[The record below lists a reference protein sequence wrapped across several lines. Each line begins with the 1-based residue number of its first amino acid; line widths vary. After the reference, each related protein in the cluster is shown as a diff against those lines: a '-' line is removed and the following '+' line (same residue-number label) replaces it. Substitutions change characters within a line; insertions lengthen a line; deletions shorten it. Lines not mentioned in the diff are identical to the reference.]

1 MYIVKITNN
10 TPLCKM
16 VNFSR
21 SVLKIYT
28 GQKKFTRAAPVAPVT
43 NIRYGVILAHLQLEL
58 GESKLHHFP
67 SWCCNRPLA
76 IQFRLVVAIVVEIEA
91 GDCAPALRQVD
102 QPSAALIGSV
112 GETSDGPEAARR
124 DRAISSG
131 QGLITD

>member
-43 NIRYGVILAHLQLEL
+43 NIRYAFRSVHLQQ
-58 GESKLHHFP
+58 HWTTQP
-67 SWCCNRPLA
+67 SMAVLNYNGLQRVTPLA
-76 IQFRLVVAIVVEIEA
+76 
-91 GDCAPALRQVD
+91 
-102 QPSAALIGSV
+102 
-112 GETSDGPEAARR
+112 T
-124 DRAISSG
+124 
-131 QGLITD
+131 

>member
-43 NIRYGVILAHLQLEL
+43 NIRYGSWQHVSVNKSSVAELSPVYCCLVSSYTDNLTPSVHKKSSSQGISMHFNAYEGPPPSVDPSGFLPSMGKGSWSPVLPPAEGVQIPLQN
-58 GESKLHHFP
+58 K
-67 SWCCNRPLA
+67 
-76 IQFRLVVAIVVEIEA
+76 
-91 GDCAPALRQVD
+91 
-102 QPSAALIGSV
+102 
-112 GETSDGPEAARR
+112 
-124 DRAISSG
+124 
-131 QGLITD
+131 

>member
-43 NIRYGVILAHLQLEL
+43 NIRYGCINLYSDW
-58 GESKLHHFP
+58 SKCQAYLY
-67 SWCCNRPLA
+67 C
-76 IQFRLVVAIVVEIEA
+76 
-91 GDCAPALRQVD
+91 
-102 QPSAALIGSV
+102 
-112 GETSDGPEAARR
+112 
-124 DRAISSG
+124 
-131 QGLITD
+131 TDL

>member
-43 NIRYGVILAHLQLEL
+43 NIRYGKCLI
-58 GESKLHHFP
+58 KCP
-67 SWCCNRPLA
+67 
-76 IQFRLVVAIVVEIEA
+76 
-91 GDCAPALRQVD
+91 RQR
-102 QPSAALIGSV
+102 SIGNLD
-112 GETSDGPEAARR
+112 SD
-124 DRAISSG
+124 
-131 QGLITD
+131 

>member
-43 NIRYGVILAHLQLEL
+43 NIRYASADPTSRISYSSPPHSSTDTISVSSMIA
-58 GESKLHHFP
+58 ES
-67 SWCCNRPLA
+67 
-76 IQFRLVVAIVVEIEA
+76 I
-91 GDCAPALRQVD
+91 
-102 QPSAALIGSV
+102 
-112 GETSDGPEAARR
+112 
-124 DRAISSG
+124 
-131 QGLITD
+131 

>member
-43 NIRYGVILAHLQLEL
+43 NIRYDLGQPQGHTDRKWQSTGKFLE
-58 GESKLHHFP
+58 
-67 SWCCNRPLA
+67 
-76 IQFRLVVAIVVEIEA
+76 
-91 GDCAPALRQVD
+91 
-102 QPSAALIGSV
+102 
-112 GETSDGPEAARR
+112 
-124 DRAISSG
+124 
-131 QGLITD
+131 

>member
-43 NIRYGVILAHLQLEL
+43 NIRYACVPISTWVLLLPGKQ
-58 GESKLHHFP
+58 
-67 SWCCNRPLA
+67 
-76 IQFRLVVAIVVEIEA
+76 
-91 GDCAPALRQVD
+91 GDL
-102 QPSAALIGSV
+102 
-112 GETSDGPEAARR
+112 PEDKIAKIWK
-124 DRAISSG
+124 DWFNNSS
-131 QGLITD
+131 LDV

>member
-43 NIRYGVILAHLQLEL
+43 NIRYVNNLSISIRAHTSHL
-58 GESKLHHFP
+58 P
-67 SWCCNRPLA
+67 SLFVQKA
-76 IQFRLVVAIVVEIEA
+76 K
-91 GDCAPALRQVD
+91 
-102 QPSAALIGSV
+102 ALIPHTDYGDS
-112 GETSDGPEAARR
+112 SDCNE
-124 DRAISSG
+124 
-131 QGLITD
+131 

>member
-43 NIRYGVILAHLQLEL
+43 NIRYAPPLSL
-58 GESKLHHFP
+58 FP
-67 SWCCNRPLA
+67 SKATKLPAPLSN
-76 IQFRLVVAIVVEIEA
+76 Q
-91 GDCAPALRQVD
+91 
-102 QPSAALIGSV
+102 IG
-112 GETSDGPEAARR
+112 
-124 DRAISSG
+124 I
-131 QGLITD
+131 

>member
-43 NIRYGVILAHLQLEL
+43 NIRYALALAFPTHTEQLDL
-58 GESKLHHFP
+58 YTT
-67 SWCCNRPLA
+67 
-76 IQFRLVVAIVVEIEA
+76 
-91 GDCAPALRQVD
+91 LRQKYVNFTYFCL
-102 QPSAALIGSV
+102 SYF
-112 GETSDGPEAARR
+112 
-124 DRAISSG
+124 
-131 QGLITD
+131 

>member
-43 NIRYGVILAHLQLEL
+43 NIRYAYIHSNLSSLYYWCYSEYCIVEQKLCQDQFLMSGFSDIIGRVRLILCLL
-58 GESKLHHFP
+58 F
-67 SWCCNRPLA
+67 
-76 IQFRLVVAIVVEIEA
+76 
-91 GDCAPALRQVD
+91 
-102 QPSAALIGSV
+102 
-112 GETSDGPEAARR
+112 
-124 DRAISSG
+124 
-131 QGLITD
+131 

>member
-43 NIRYGVILAHLQLEL
+43 NIRYAKDLKFHP
-58 GESKLHHFP
+58 P
-67 SWCCNRPLA
+67 SN
-76 IQFRLVVAIVVEIEA
+76 V
-91 GDCAPALRQVD
+91 
-102 QPSAALIGSV
+102 
-112 GETSDGPEAARR
+112 
-124 DRAISSG
+124 SSG
-131 QGLITD
+131 HMLHVLLARAVGSKELASIFVALLTFQALNGI

>member
-43 NIRYGVILAHLQLEL
+43 NIRYGRNQILDSRNEEMSHSLKTL
-58 GESKLHHFP
+58 
-67 SWCCNRPLA
+67 
-76 IQFRLVVAIVVEIEA
+76 
-91 GDCAPALRQVD
+91 
-102 QPSAALIGSV
+102 
-112 GETSDGPEAARR
+112 
-124 DRAISSG
+124 
-131 QGLITD
+131 

>member
-43 NIRYGVILAHLQLEL
+43 NIRY
-58 GESKLHHFP
+58 
-67 SWCCNRPLA
+67 
-76 IQFRLVVAIVVEIEA
+76 
-91 GDCAPALRQVD
+91 DCASGNVF
-102 QPSAALIGSV
+102 
-112 GETSDGPEAARR
+112 
-124 DRAISSG
+124 SSPHH
-131 QGLITD
+131 LFVFNPFEKI

>member
-43 NIRYGVILAHLQLEL
+43 NMRYAPDILKQQLSVTEGVWGCLLA
-58 GESKLHHFP
+58 S
-67 SWCCNRPLA
+67 
-76 IQFRLVVAIVVEIEA
+76 VVF
-91 GDCAPALRQVD
+91 CL
-102 QPSAALIGSV
+102 LF
-112 GETSDGPEAARR
+112 
-124 DRAISSG
+124 
-131 QGLITD
+131 

>member
-43 NIRYGVILAHLQLEL
+43 NIRYDADSNINTDF
-58 GESKLHHFP
+58 FP
-67 SWCCNRPLA
+67 
-76 IQFRLVVAIVVEIEA
+76 
-91 GDCAPALRQVD
+91 
-102 QPSAALIGSV
+102 LIN
-112 GETSDGPEAARR
+112 
-124 DRAISSG
+124 
-131 QGLITD
+131 

>member
-43 NIRYGVILAHLQLEL
+43 NMRYGEVLPYINVLFKYGCLY
-58 GESKLHHFP
+58 
-67 SWCCNRPLA
+67 
-76 IQFRLVVAIVVEIEA
+76 
-91 GDCAPALRQVD
+91 
-102 QPSAALIGSV
+102 
-112 GETSDGPEAARR
+112 R
-124 DRAISSG
+124 DA
-131 QGLITD
+131 

>member
-43 NIRYGVILAHLQLEL
+43 NIRYGVKVDVEYLQ
-58 GESKLHHFP
+58 
-67 SWCCNRPLA
+67 
-76 IQFRLVVAIVVEIEA
+76 
-91 GDCAPALRQVD
+91 
-102 QPSAALIGSV
+102 SV
-112 GETSDGPEAARR
+112 IPDAT
-124 DRAISSG
+124 
-131 QGLITD
+131 

>member
-43 NIRYGVILAHLQLEL
+43 NMRYGDVFCYGLQQRKGEEL
-58 GESKLHHFP
+58 G
-67 SWCCNRPLA
+67 
-76 IQFRLVVAIVVEIEA
+76 IQ
-91 GDCAPALRQVD
+91 
-102 QPSAALIGSV
+102 
-112 GETSDGPEAARR
+112 TSQ
-124 DRAISSG
+124 SF
-131 QGLITD
+131 QY

>member
-43 NIRYGVILAHLQLEL
+43 NIRYEPIL
-58 GESKLHHFP
+58 
-67 SWCCNRPLA
+67 RY
-76 IQFRLVVAIVVEIEA
+76 EIEK
-91 GDCAPALRQVD
+91 GLRAVY
-102 QPSAALIGSV
+102 V
-112 GETSDGPEAARR
+112 GH
-124 DRAISSG
+124 
-131 QGLITD
+131 

>member
-43 NIRYGVILAHLQLEL
+43 NMRYDFVTEQ
-58 GESKLHHFP
+58 
-67 SWCCNRPLA
+67 
-76 IQFRLVVAIVVEIEA
+76 QQ
-91 GDCAPALRQVD
+91 ALRRNGD
-102 QPSAALIGSV
+102 SFS
-112 GETSDGPEAARR
+112 
-124 DRAISSG
+124 
-131 QGLITD
+131 

>member
-43 NIRYGVILAHLQLEL
+43 NIRYGLAKQ
-58 GESKLHHFP
+58 GGAYFSAVCR
-67 SWCCNRPLA
+67 S
-76 IQFRLVVAIVVEIEA
+76 IQDPIA
-91 GDCAPALRQVD
+91 AP
-102 QPSAALIGSV
+102 
-112 GETSDGPEAARR
+112 GPHEN
-124 DRAISSG
+124 
-131 QGLITD
+131 QEF

>member
-43 NIRYGVILAHLQLEL
+43 NIRYARGLSSENKIYTDIYTVNCQ
-58 GESKLHHFP
+58 FT
-67 SWCCNRPLA
+67 
-76 IQFRLVVAIVVEIEA
+76 QFRVKSVKIYTGQKKFTRAPPVAPVTNMRYVHF
-91 GDCAPALRQVD
+91 L
-102 QPSAALIGSV
+102 
-112 GETSDGPEAARR
+112 
-124 DRAISSG
+124 
-131 QGLITD
+131 

>member
-43 NIRYGVILAHLQLEL
+43 NIRYGGGGGGVLKTTNWDDVISLLLSPLNIKSNRWHL
-58 GESKLHHFP
+58 
-67 SWCCNRPLA
+67 NRA
-76 IQFRLVVAIVVEIEA
+76 
-91 GDCAPALRQVD
+91 
-102 QPSAALIGSV
+102 
-112 GETSDGPEAARR
+112 
-124 DRAISSG
+124 
-131 QGLITD
+131 

>member
-43 NIRYGVILAHLQLEL
+43 NIRYAGSLISPSGYSL
-58 GESKLHHFP
+58 STLH
-67 SWCCNRPLA
+67 SSSC
-76 IQFRLVVAIVVEIEA
+76 
-91 GDCAPALRQVD
+91 
-102 QPSAALIGSV
+102 
-112 GETSDGPEAARR
+112 TGPR
-124 DRAISSG
+124 D
-131 QGLITD
+131 

>member
-43 NIRYGVILAHLQLEL
+43 NIRYG
-58 GESKLHHFP
+58 P
-67 SWCCNRPLA
+67 RPM
-76 IQFRLVVAIVVEIEA
+76 
-91 GDCAPALRQVD
+91 
-102 QPSAALIGSV
+102 
-112 GETSDGPEAARR
+112 
-124 DRAISSG
+124 
-131 QGLITD
+131 

>member
-43 NIRYGVILAHLQLEL
+43 NIRYACTQTFSLRFKWPIIRNYDDDDDDDTDE
-58 GESKLHHFP
+58 KL
-67 SWCCNRPLA
+67 
-76 IQFRLVVAIVVEIEA
+76 
-91 GDCAPALRQVD
+91 
-102 QPSAALIGSV
+102 
-112 GETSDGPEAARR
+112 
-124 DRAISSG
+124 
-131 QGLITD
+131 

>member
-43 NIRYGVILAHLQLEL
+43 NIRYAYNHVIYPWEV
-58 GESKLHHFP
+58 F
-67 SWCCNRPLA
+67 
-76 IQFRLVVAIVVEIEA
+76 
-91 GDCAPALRQVD
+91 
-102 QPSAALIGSV
+102 
-112 GETSDGPEAARR
+112 
-124 DRAISSG
+124 
-131 QGLITD
+131 

>member
-43 NIRYGVILAHLQLEL
+43 NIRYGACELVFYPELLSPTCMCFIL
-58 GESKLHHFP
+58 KKTF
-67 SWCCNRPLA
+67 
-76 IQFRLVVAIVVEIEA
+76 I
-91 GDCAPALRQVD
+91 
-102 QPSAALIGSV
+102 
-112 GETSDGPEAARR
+112 
-124 DRAISSG
+124 
-131 QGLITD
+131 